1 MFILNLPGFEY
12 KLRKKEGKKFIFDD
26 FRRKFVQLSPEEWV
40 RQHFCHYLIA
50 HKNYPAGRIAN
61 ECSIRLEGLS
71 KRCDTIVYNA
81 QMEVFMLVE
90 YKAPDVI
97 LNQEVFNQIVRY
109 NWVLK
114 AKYLTVSNG
123 MKHYCCRMDYENN
136 KVEFLEEIPDYSEDR
151 KT

>member
-1 MFILNLPGFEY
+1 
-12 KLRKKEGKKFIFDD
+12 
-26 FRRKFVQLSPEEWV
+26 
-40 RQHFCHYLIA
+40 
-50 HKNYPAGRIAN
+50 
-61 ECSIRLEGLS
+61 
-71 KRCDTIVYNA
+71 
-81 QMEVFMLVE
+81 MEVFMLVE

-123 MKHYCCRMDYENN
+123 MNHYCCRMDYENN